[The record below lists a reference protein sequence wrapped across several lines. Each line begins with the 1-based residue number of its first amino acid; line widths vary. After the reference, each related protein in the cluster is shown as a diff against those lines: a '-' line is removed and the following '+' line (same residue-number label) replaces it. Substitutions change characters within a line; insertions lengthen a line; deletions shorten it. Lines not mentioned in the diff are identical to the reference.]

1 MTTNPKTETEG
12 NKDTKSEG
20 TKRAEAQM
28 NPTDDKAKE
37 AARSKSENEM
47 NRAKVKAE
55 HGQAQW
61 ESPEHMR
68 KDGQDVHLEQKVA
81 PSGPNPADNP
91 EYAGTRYSGD
101 PKYKGK

>member
-12 NKDTKSEG
+12 TKSEG

-47 NRAKVKAE
+47 NKNKRRVE

-61 ESPEHMR
+61 TSPEEMS
-68 KDGQDVHLEQKVA
+68 KSGQDVLPQEKVA
-81 PSGPNPADNP
+81 PSSPPPSENPD
-91 EYAGTRYSGD
+91 YANSRYSGD
-101 PKYKGK
+101 PRFKGK